1 MGLGQSGPG
10 SCREGQRKDCGRLA
24 ARPWPPWERGHVYC
38 HKSRPGC
45 KSKQWSPGW
54 AQKEWTLDAA
64 IRVSCPS
71 PPPLLHLLPSLQHR
85 HYNGWAPIGACQTGV
100 GGENRAREVGHRTQ
114 RRNWLLAP
122 LGKGWCLSPRTP
134 GFLPQQGQKRPGAEE
149 TDARRRTLMPAVDN
163 TPPCGF
169 LPLPLLLP

>member
-71 PPPLLHLLPSLQHR
+71 PPPPAAPPSLTA
-85 HYNGWAPIGACQTGV
+85 APPLQWVGTNWGLPDRGGRGEQGTG
-100 GGENRAREVGHRTQ
+100 GRPSYPKKE
-114 RRNWLLAP
+114 LALGP
-122 LGKGWCLSPRTP
+122 PGKGVVSVTTHPW
-134 GFLPQQGQKRPGAEE
+134 LPAPAGSEE
-149 TDARRRTLMPAVDN
+149 ARRRRN
-163 TPPCGF
+163 RRQTPNSDACC
-169 LPLPLLLP
+169 